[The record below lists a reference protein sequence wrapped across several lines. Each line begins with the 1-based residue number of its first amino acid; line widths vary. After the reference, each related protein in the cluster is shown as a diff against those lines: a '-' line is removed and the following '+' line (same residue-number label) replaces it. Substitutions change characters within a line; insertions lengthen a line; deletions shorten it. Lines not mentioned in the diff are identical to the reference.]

1 MKAFSIGEVRLNKNK
16 EKVVDINPLPE
27 NYCSFDCVF
36 CPLGR
41 TRVKTDKPFNFKET
55 EVFLDNLEEFIKNK
69 KMDIVFINPNG
80 EAFINSRL
88 LDVIN
93 LIKKYN
99 VKVKIIS
106 NGYLFNRD
114 EYKNILNNCDEVIGE
129 LAVTSEEHF
138 QKIQRP
144 LQGYTFEKYVSN
156 MKSFNKQYNGKFI
169 IDVTILKNYSDS
181 TEDVE
186 KFKEII
192 KRIKPD
198 EILVQT
204 PGEEKFK
211 KSFGVDKARLKEIE
225 NQLNLAIV
233 IQK

>member
-1 MKAFSIGEVRLNKNK
+1 MKAFSIGEIYLNKNK

-41 TRVKTDKPFNFKET
+41 TKVKTEKTFDFKET
-55 EVFLDNLEEFIKNK
+55 EVFLDNLEELLKNQNI
-69 KMDIVFINPNG
+69 DIVFINPDG
-80 EAFINSRL
+80 ESLTNSRIL
-88 LDVIN
+88 HIIN

-114 EYKNILNNCDEVIGE
+114 EYKNILNTCDEVIGE
-129 LAVTSEEHF
+129 LAVTSEELFH
-138 QKIQRP
+138 KVQRP
-144 LQGYTFEKYVSN
+144 LQGYTFEDYVSN
-156 MKSFNKQYNGKFI
+156 MENFNKQYNGKFI
-169 IDVTILKNYSDS
+169 LDITILKNYSDS
-181 TEDVE
+181 NEDIE
-186 KFKEII
+186 TFKKII

-204 PGEEKFK
+204 PDEWKFK
-211 KSFGVDKARLKEIE
+211 KAFGIDKERLKEIE
-225 NQLNLAIV
+225 NQLN
-233 IQK
+233 